1 MSKSFHLG
9 KLLAKSL
16 SLVAIAGFV
25 GFTPAAL
32 AIDPADDIGVFGS
45 ISVARVARDAAKAM
59 KANDFPTASNL
70 YRQSIANKG
79 DFVDF
84 YYGLLYCAQK
94 AGQWDQVSAALDGLA
109 DKDPTAKPHLSFEYG
124 HCYTNLGRCDEAL
137 PYLKDALAHV
147 STDGGFLI
155 GKVKDL
161 QTKTDQKAAVLIP
174 GQMGPDG
181 KIVPEPPKEPE
192 KFVVPTREVI
202 GADKLN
208 PDATD
213 TGRDYENAFRQS
225 EWIGICE
232 YRGFEKKDNIGFY
245 NPPTANFYLVKRLK
259 GPPSQKDLPLKFK
272 FYDHAGMKPPDGW
285 KFGPDKMPKPKSQW
299 IIFIPNFVPI
309 AGQGFDTYK
318 GDYGRQEA
326 NEKNLG
332 EIYSIIENH
341 HGQTE

>member
-1 MSKSFHLG
+1 MIKACDY
-9 KLLAKSL
+9 KRLLARSVSL
-16 SLVAIAGFV
+16 AAIAGFV
-25 GFTPAAL
+25 GLTPQAMAL
-32 AIDPADDIGVFGS
+32 DPADDVGVFGS
-45 ISVARVARDAAKAM
+45 ISVARGARDAAKAL
-59 KANDFPTASNL
+59 KANDFGTATNL
-70 YRQSIANKG
+70 YRQSIANKS

-84 YYGLLYCAQK
+84 YYGLLYCAEK

-109 DKDPTAKPHLSFEYG
+109 DKDPAAKAHLSFEYG
-124 HCYTNLGRCDEAL
+124 HCYTNQGRSDEAL
-137 PYLKDALAHV
+137 PFLKDALAHAAV
-147 STDGGFLI
+147 DSGFLTTKI
-155 GKVKDL
+155 KEL
-161 QTKTDQKAAVLIP
+161 QTKTDQRAAVLVP
-174 GQMGPDG
+174 GTIGPDG
-181 KIVPEPPKEPE
+181 NIVPEPPKEPE
-192 KFVVPTREVI
+192 KFVVPKREIV

-259 GPPSQKDLPLKFK
+259 GPPSQKDLPIKFK
-272 FYDHAGMKPPDGW
+272 FYDHTGMKAPDGW
-285 KFGPDKMPKPKSQW
+285 KFGPDKMPKLRSQW

-332 EIYSIIENH
+332 DIYAIIEAH
-341 HGQTE
+341 HGQTD